1 MATAAGVTFMAAGVV
16 AALAPAD
23 SLAVLI
29 VALAL
34 LGLGWNFGLISGTTL
49 IVDSTHPSTRA
60 KTQGTVDVLV
70 ALAGAAGGGFS
81 GMVMAQSSYAVMSL
95 GGGFLALL
103 LIPVV
108 VWSMKKT
115 AQVDT

>member
-1 MATAAGVTFMAAGVV
+1 
-16 AALAPAD
+16 
-23 SLAVLI
+23 
-29 VALAL
+29 
-34 LGLGWNFGLISGTTL
+34 
-49 IVDSTHPSTRA
+49 
-60 KTQGTVDVLV
+60 
-70 ALAGAAGGGFS
+70 
-81 GMVMAQSSYAVMSL
+81 VMSL